1 MQPGKREGGR
11 GWPVAWNSA
20 ARTNP
25 SERNGDGPSVC
36 RLRLFADDVSLFPSF
51 GLNCNLFSWGEETV
65 SEETA
70 SPSRLFPSPR
80 LCNTDV
86 DSHTGGIQLFL
97 LSRNRRS
104 PRNLTFFLPLP
115 FLRFGNETVGERIK
129 RDGIRANVE
138 IETKISSKRRS
149 GPWFVPGLFR
159 QIEITSRKRWARI
172 DVASQ

>member
-1 MQPGKREGGR
+1 MVPLSAVFVCLPTTSLYFLRS
-11 GWPVAWNSA
+11 AWTA
-20 ARTNP
+20 IYFPEERKLRARKLP
-25 SERNGDGPSVC
+25 
-36 RLRLFADDVSLFPSF
+36 LLL
-51 GLNCNLFSWGEETV
+51 
-65 SEETA
+65 A
-70 SPSRLFPSPR
+70 SSPSPR

-115 FLRFGNETVGERIK
+115 FRFGNETVGERIK

>member
-1 MQPGKREGGR
+1 MQPGKGEGGR

-51 GLNCNLFSWGEETV
+51 GLNCNLFSWGEETA

-70 SPSRLFPSPR
+70 SPSRLFPLPSSLQHR
-80 LCNTDV
+80 CWFA
-86 DSHTGGIQLFL
+86 HR
-97 LSRNRRS
+97 RN
-104 PRNLTFFLPLP
+104 PTFPPLEESKIP
-115 FLRFGNETVGERIK
+115 PKPNFFPPPPPLRFGNETVGERIK

>member
-1 MQPGKREGGR
+1 MQPGKGEGGR

-104 PRNLTFFLPLP
+104 PRNLTFFLPSPSFDSGTKLS
-115 FLRFGNETVGERIK
+115 GNVLNGTGFE
-129 RDGIRANVE
+129 
-138 IETKISSKRRS
+138 RS
-149 GPWFVPGLFR
+149 GKRGNRNEDKLETAIGPVICPGIISTNR
-159 QIEITSRKRWARI
+159 
-172 DVASQ
+172 DN